1 MVCCSGPKKS
11 TSKTHV
17 NVEHNSVQ
25 VLFRWK
31 CCILEWIYF
40 MIMKNWYAS
49 YWHRCHINVQAQFL
63 LPDGAISSKCSTPA
77 SPKRRII
84 PTPYGKMT
92 DWHEMRTPTK
102 KQCGQFIWNGVVVFS
117 MFSNSV
123 EFGRYWRPFSVD
135 FCHNWN
141 TLTSDKSSYSL
152 PLANL
157 SAIKLNNVDTFDTF
171 KLLCWLAP
179 WGLIS

>member
-17 NVEHNSVQ
+17 NVKQNSVQ

-40 MIMKNWYAS
+40 MIVKNWYAS

-92 DWHEMRTPTK
+92 DRHEMRTPTK
-102 KQCGQFIWNGVVVFS
+102 KQCGQFIWNGVVLFIVRKGHGVAGNTIHSKRFPQPPKKCYS
-117 MFSNSV
+117 TVQFNIPTYFSN
-123 EFGRYWRPFSVD
+123 
-135 FCHNWN
+135 
-141 TLTSDKSSYSL
+141 LSSY
-152 PLANL
+152 
-157 SAIKLNNVDTFDTF
+157 F
-171 KLLCWLAP
+171 
-179 WGLIS
+179 